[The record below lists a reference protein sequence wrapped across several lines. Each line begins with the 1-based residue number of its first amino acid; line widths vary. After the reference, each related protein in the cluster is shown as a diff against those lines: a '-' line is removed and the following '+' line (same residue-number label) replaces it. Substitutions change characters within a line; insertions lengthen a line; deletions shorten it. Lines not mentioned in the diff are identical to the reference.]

1 MMKKSKIISLFL
13 LLPLL
18 GGLIYFVLNHPFE
31 RKIKVL
37 DCEGVYHQ
45 KLFEKPKPGYLDFSI
60 DTAKVESANC
70 LCEKYMKS
78 KDVKYK
84 KEILNLF
91 ENYKAITIIPDA
103 IYKNPRYKVDSIC
116 KYKNMVFATGIE
128 L

>member
-1 MMKKSKIISLFL
+1 MKTSKIILIISLIL
-13 LLPLL
+13 AL
-18 GGLIYFVLNHPFE
+18 GIFVVVFFTNDSEKKL
-31 RKIKVL
+31 KIL
-37 DCEGVYHQ
+37 DCEASYSIPKSKDIDYSVYSEINLQ
-45 KLFEKPKPGYLDFSI
+45 
-60 DTAKVESANC
+60 SAVGIC
-70 LCEKYMKS
+70 LCEKYVKS

>member
-1 MMKKSKIISLFL
+1 
-13 LLPLL
+13 
-18 GGLIYFVLNHPFE
+18 
-31 RKIKVL
+31 
-37 DCEGVYHQ
+37 
-45 KLFEKPKPGYLDFSI
+45 
-60 DTAKVESANC
+60 
-70 LCEKYMKS
+70 MKS

>member
-1 MMKKSKIISLFL
+1 MLYLFT
-13 LLPLL
+13 
-18 GGLIYFVLNHPFE
+18 NKFE
-31 RKIKVL
+31 RKLNVL
-37 DCEGVYHQ
+37 DCEGVYY
-45 KLFEKPKPGYLDFSI
+45 KGLFEKPKPGYLDFSI
-60 DTAKVESANC
+60 DNAKVEIANC

>member
-1 MMKKSKIISLFL
+1 MKKSKIIL
-13 LLPLL
+13 LSIFTIVF

-60 DTAKVESANC
+60 DNAKVEIANC
-70 LCEKYMKS
+70 LCEKYMKN
-78 KDVKYK
+78 KDTAYK
-84 KEILNLF
+84 KEILRF
-91 ENYKAITIIPDA
+91 YKEPFGGMRLII
-103 IYKNPRYKVDSIC
+103 KNPEKNIDSIC
-116 KYKNMVFATGIE
+116 KYRNQIFIKMYN

>member
-1 MMKKSKIISLFL
+1 MKKSKIISLFL
-13 LLPLL
+13 LLQLL

-60 DTAKVESANC
+60 DNAKNKDTA
-70 LCEKYMKS
+70 
-78 KDVKYK
+78 YK

-116 KYKNMVFATGIE
+116 KYRNMVFATGIE